1 MLDIVRREILKHYS
15 HHIASSFSCVEIL
28 KVLYDEILTEN
39 DVFILSK
46 GHAAPALYTIL
57 MMKGIIDEKD
67 MPKYGIHCDFNCPGV
82 PFTTGSLGCG
92 IGLGAGVALAKKLKG
107 EPGIVYVLCGD
118 GEMMEGSIGESMGFV
133 DTNNLNVVVIVDN
146 NRMSATGGEIRS
158 AIPSSID
165 GHDENMIRDFLRNA
179 PPGCFANFATTK
191 SKGIDEWEGDVLA
204 HSKTVSKEL
213 KKRLLK

>member
-39 DVFILSK
+39 DVLILSK
-46 GHAAPALYTIL
+46 GHAAPALDTIL

-67 MPKYGIHCDFNCPGV
+67 MPKYGIHCDFNCSGV

-92 IGLGAGVALAKKLKG
+92 IGLGAGVALAKKLKKEDG
-107 EPGIVYVLCGD
+107 WVYVLCGD
-118 GEMMEGSIGESMGFV
+118 GEITEGSAQESISFAVKETLNMTVMVDCNGFGSTSRIV
-133 DTNNLNVVVIVDN
+133 DTGRPLT
-146 NRMSATGGEIRS
+146 SCF
-158 AIPSSID
+158 D
-165 GHDENMIRDFLRNA
+165 GHDEYEITKALHF
-179 PPGCFANFATTK
+179 PGILKFITTK

-204 HSKTVSKEL
+204 HSKTVSREL